1 MVAVKKQTALHIKDQ
16 HYKYIFM
23 APTIIALLLTTI
35 FPLVYSL
42 FISLFNWN
50 LVKPDSQWQFIGLR
64 NYIEILRNTEYL
76 SALKLTILYVIA
88 TVAIEVIL
96 GVLLALLAF
105 QQVVGTRILRT
116 VVISAMVISP
126 VIVGTAWR
134 LMYNPG
140 YGLINYF
147 LDKIGIGG
155 YGFLADANTVIP
167 AIIVADVWEWTPLVF
182 LIVLA
187 GLQSV
192 SQDAIEAASIDGA
205 NAIQRFFYVILPAL
219 KPSLI
224 LAILMRT
231 MDSFK
236 QYDLIYA
243 MTSGGP
249 GTASQNVNILMYNT
263 AFQYFNVSKGAAM
276 GVISVIIIN
285 TIAMFLLKLNK
296 REVQ

>member
-1 MVAVKKQTALHIKDQ
+1 MKIEKGLHIKDSQ
-16 HYKYIFM
+16 YKKFFM

-35 FPLVYSL
+35 FPLLYSI

-50 LVKPDSQWQFIGLR
+50 LVKPDTKWQFVGLR
-64 NYIEILRNTEYL
+64 NYANILKNPEYL
-76 SALKLTILYVIA
+76 SALKITLFYVI
-88 TVAIEVIL
+88 VVVVVEIVL
-96 GVLLALLAF
+96 GILLALLAF
-105 QQVVGTRILRT
+105 QQVLGTRILRT

-134 LMYNPG
+134 LMYNPE

-147 LDKIGIGG
+147 LDKMGNWG
-155 YGFLADANTVIP
+155 YGFLADAKTVLP
-167 AIIVADVWEWTPLVF
+167 AIMIADVWEWTPLVF
-182 LIVLA
+182 LICLS

-192 SQDAIEAASIDGA
+192 SQESLEAASIDGA
-205 NAIQRFFYVILPAL
+205 NAIQRFFYVTL
-219 KPSLI
+219 PSLRSSII
-224 LAILMRT
+224 LAVLMRT

-243 MTSGGP
+243 MTAGGP

-276 GVISVIIIN
+276 GVISVILINII
-285 TIAMFLLKLNK
+285 ASFLLKLNK
-296 REVQ
+296 RED

>member
-1 MVAVKKQTALHIKDQ
+1 MGVGKK
-16 HYKYIFM
+16 HYKILFM
-23 APTIIALLLTTI
+23 APTVIALLLTTV
-35 FPLVYSL
+35 FPLVYSIV
-42 FISLFNWN
+42 ISLFNWN
-50 LVKPDSQWQFIGLR
+50 LVKPDTKWRFVGLR
-64 NYIEILRNTEYL
+64 DYINILKNPEYI
-76 SALKLTILYVIA
+76 SALKVTVIYVIVV
-88 TVAIEVIL
+88 VAVEVVL

-105 QQVVGTRILRT
+105 QKVFGTRILRT

-147 LDKIGIGG
+147 LDRIGIGG
-155 YGFLADANTVIP
+155 YGFLADAKTVVP
-167 AIIVADVWEWTPLVF
+167 AIMVADVWEWTPLVF
-182 LIVLA
+182 LICLS

-192 SQDAIEAASIDGA
+192 SQDALEAASIDGA
-205 NAIQRFFYVILPAL
+205 NAVQRFFYVTLPAL
-219 KPSLI
+219 RPSTV

-231 MDSFK
+231 MDAFK

-243 MTSGGP
+243 MTAGGP

-276 GVISVIIIN
+276 GVLLVILIN
-285 TIAMFLLKLNK
+285 IAAMFLLRLNK
-296 REVQ
+296 REAV